1 MAWKIEARGA
11 EHKGTHWKR
20 CAVILLALGSNLPR
34 EDLGSPRETC
44 EAALAALEARGV
56 RVGARSRWWLTAPV
70 PASDQPWFCNG
81 VARVD
86 TGLGPSE
93 LLALM
98 HGIEDEFGRVRRV
111 RNEARVIDLDLL
123 AYDGLVR
130 EGGAGPVLP
139 HPRLHERAF
148 VLFPLAEVA
157 PGWRHP
163 ATGRTAAEMASALPP
178 GQEAAPIP
186 EA

>member
-1 MAWKIEARGA
+1 
-11 EHKGTHWKR
+11 
-20 CAVILLALGSNLPR
+20 VILLGLGSNIPR
-34 EDLGSPRETC
+34 AGLASPRETC

-56 RVGARSRWWLTAPV
+56 RVAARSRWWLTAPV

-81 VARVD
+81 VARVE

-98 HGIEDEFGRVRRV
+98 HAIEDEFGRVRRV

-123 AYDGLVR
+123 AH
-130 EGGAGPVLP
+130 GGAVLDGRAGPVLPHPVLP

-163 ATGRTAAEMASALPP
+163 ATGRTAAEMAAEMAAAPPP

-186 EA
+186 DA